1 MKPLYYIMDLTK
13 YEKWMDFVVRDH
25 LVSILKILL
34 LLFDVLSRL

>member
-25 LVSILKILL
+25 LVPNLKILFL
-34 LLFDVLSRL
+34 VV